1 MPIDEEVIQRYRIEP
16 RVAGESAADTIDN
29 ADFAIY
35 RTKIELICQDGKD
48 VLMRCGIS
56 DAIQAGD
63 CIAGIYTAS
72 GDLSLASVGTYLH
85 AATGA
90 VPIKYIQKHYA
101 NDPTVGVH
109 DGDIFF
115 CNEAIYGG
123 IHNPDQL
130 NLMPVFAQGQL
141 VAWVVAASHESETG
155 AIIPGGMPPHA
166 PDRYSEGIKI
176 PPLKVGRNFQMITD
190 VVTSI
195 TNQVRDERMIGTDMR
210 ARSSAC
216 VKMRERVLELI
227 DSIGVEHFRGILR
240 KACEVASAG
249 ARAKVAQLNDGVY
262 RHVVFFDTIGH
273 EEGLAKVSI
282 ELRKKGDSITLN
294 LDGSSPQTRSFLN
307 TRPHIIRAHL
317 VGDLAQYLFS
327 DLPASSGLLE
337 PFEIVAPEGTCV
349 NPSFEAALSGSVR
362 LSPMVLQGVHMCINK
377 LIFASRF
384 REYVSLPLGTGS
396 RNITHGGFNQYGQR
410 VVGMMVAAMNGGG
423 GGARPEMDGV
433 DGAGVYFGGLGDSL
447 DVEHDELRAPFVY
460 VFREIPCDAGG
471 YGRQRGGAGI
481 ANCIMLRGNKG
492 QYSISSVGVT
502 TRFPV
507 DQGLFGGY
515 AAGLA
520 PLVSVYDGD
529 WMKKVLAEKGTLPQS
544 YESLLADVKARHR
557 DEAESS
563 QKYVV
568 SGTVKGMRDEGSV
581 VALIASS
588 AGGYGDVLERDPQS
602 VLADLRRGF
611 TSAWVAHHIYQVR
624 LHEDGSLDAE
634 ASERARAQERENR
647 KGRGK
652 RFDEFEAQWKKQRP
666 KQEILQF
673 YGPWPTALTF
683 AQAEQAAS

>member
-16 RVAGESAADTIDN
+16 RAAGESLADEIDN

-35 RTKIELICQDGKD
+35 RTKIELICQEGKD

-72 GDLSLASVGTYLH
+72 GDLSLAAVGTYLH

-90 VPIKYIQKHYA
+90 VPIKYILKHYV

-130 NLMPVFAQGQL
+130 NIVPVFVGDEI

-176 PPLKVGRNFQMITD
+176 PPLKVGRNSKMLTD
-190 VVTSI
+190 VVNSI
-195 TNQVRDERMIGTDMR
+195 VNQVRDERMIGTDMR

-216 VKMRERVLELI
+216 VKIRERVQELI
-227 DSIGVEHFRGILR
+227 STVGAARFRGILR
-240 KACEVASAG
+240 KACEVAAAG
-249 ARAKVAQLNDGVY
+249 AKAKVAELNDGIY

-282 ELRKKGDSITLN
+282 ALHKRGDQITLN

-337 PFEIVAPEGTCV
+337 PFEIIAPEGSCV
-349 NPSFEAALSGSVR
+349 NPGFDAALSGSVR
-362 LSPMVLQGVHMCINK
+362 LSPMVMQGVHMCINK
-377 LIFASRF
+377 MIFASRF

-410 VVGMMVAAMNGGG
+410 VTGMLVASMNGGG
-423 GGARPEMDGV
+423 GGARPNLDGV

-447 DVEHDELRAPFVY
+447 DIEHDEIRAPYVY
-460 VFREIPCDAGG
+460 LFREIPRDSGG
-471 YGRQRGGAGI
+471 FGRQRGGGGI
-481 ANCIMLRGNKG
+481 ANGIMLRGNVG
-492 QYSISSVGVT
+492 PYSVSSVGVT

-515 AAGLA
+515 AAALA
-520 PLVSVYDGD
+520 PIVQVLDAD
-529 WMKKVLAEKGTLPQS
+529 WLKTVVAETGTFPQS
-544 YESLLADVKARHR
+544 YHALLEDVQARHR
-557 DEAESS
+557 KGPGFAEM
-563 QKYVV
+563 YTV
-568 SGTVKGMRDEGSV
+568 SGTIKGTREEGSV
-581 VALIASS
+581 VALVGSS
-588 AGGYGDVLERDPQS
+588 AGGYGDVLERDPAAV
-602 VLADLRRGF
+602 VLDLGRGF
-611 TSAWVAHHIYQVR
+611 TSSWVAHNVYQVR
-624 LHEDGSLDAE
+624 LHEDSSLDAE
-634 ASERARAQERENR
+634 ATSRAREEERENR
-647 KGRGK
+647 KRRGK
-652 RFDEFEAQWKKQRP
+652 RFDEFESEWNKRRP
-666 KQEILQF
+666 SDEILKF
-673 YGPWPTALTF
+673 YGPWPAGLTF
-683 AQAEQAAS
+683 PETGKVAP